1 MESELIRKII
11 DLEIQHNITQ
21 DKKDWITQTLML
33 QLQKLEE
40 KCSTSKSYIESKLKN
55 ILLVKL
61 REDISTIKKA
71 VLGSI
76 STVNKTA
83 QKVIDL
89 KVQLPFLFCSFSYP
103 SFHDYQST

>member
-1 MESELIRKII
+1 
-11 DLEIQHNITQ
+11 
-21 DKKDWITQTLML
+21 ML

-71 VLGSI
+71 VLESI

-83 QKVIDL
+83 QK
-89 KVQLPFLFCSFSYP
+89 S
-103 SFHDYQST
+103 H